1 MIPTS
6 SIRRALTALG
16 TPPSSGAELQELI
29 DTVDPE
35 ESGYATY
42 PHFLAIA
49 ALKLQDR
56 TEDSIREEVEAAF
69 RLFTG
74 KGGEDR
80 ITIAT
85 LRRVVR
91 ELKENVD
98 EQVLKDMIMEANSG
112 EGVAR
117 GVGITEFEGVMRR
130 AGVFR

>member
-1 MIPTS
+1 M
-6 SIRRALTALG
+6 RRALTALG
-16 TPPSSGAELQELI
+16 TPPSSAAELQELI

-56 TEDSIREEVEAAF
+56 SEDSIREEVETAF

-74 KGGEDR
+74 KNGEDR

-85 LRRVVR
+85 LRRVAR

-112 EGVAR
+112 EGVGK
-117 GVGITEFEGVMRR
+117 GVGMTEFEGVMRR

>member
-16 TPPSSGAELQELI
+16 TPPSSAAELQELI

-56 TEDSIREEVEAAF
+56 SEDSIREEVETAF

-74 KGGEDR
+74 KSGEDR

-85 LRRVVR
+85 LRRVAR

-112 EGVAR
+112 EGVGK
-117 GVGITEFEGVMRR
+117 GVGMTEFEGVMRR
-130 AGVFR
+130 AGMFR